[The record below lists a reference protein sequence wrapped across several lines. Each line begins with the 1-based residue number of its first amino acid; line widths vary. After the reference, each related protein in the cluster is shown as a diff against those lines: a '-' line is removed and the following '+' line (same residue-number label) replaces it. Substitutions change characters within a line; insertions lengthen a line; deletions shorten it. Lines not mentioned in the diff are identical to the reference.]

1 MEDINNIEKV
11 TEPVCEIVE
20 ASKSNGTGIG
30 VLIGAGIVIG
40 VGALIKI
47 GKKGYDYIKAKKKA
61 KDEINVEF
69 EPIDEYDK

>member
-1 MEDINNIEKV
+1 MEDINNIEEV

-30 VLIGAGIVIG
+30 VLIGASLVIG

-47 GKKGYDYIKAKKKA
+47 GKKGY
-61 KDEINVEF
+61 N
-69 EPIDEYDK
+69 